1 MNAHNP
7 STTPSGAR
15 ELLDFFFSTAAKLSE
30 REAHDIWHILT
41 ALRGPDNM
49 DPSDKDKGT
58 AVVRREVCK
67 ALSDMCGAIVAWD
80 EVQPVA
86 QGEAH
91 YRVHIENAIGAME
104 RLGYTP
110 PEKEEWVVRVEWKG
124 AIPDRGPNY
133 LSQHAHPSGILNDL
147 HKAARFSTAQE
158 AGEALSKALKGLS
171 RAMKVEDY
179 ESFWIEK
186 APRD

>member
-7 STTPSGAR
+7 STTPPRAR

-30 REAHDIWHILT
+30 REAHDIWCILT
-41 ALRGPDNM
+41 ALRGPDMANVEG
-49 DPSDKDKGT
+49 KDKGT
-58 AVVRREVCK
+58 GVVRREVCRDL
-67 ALSDMCGAIVAWD
+67 AQRCGAIVSNNKTEAK
-80 EVQPVA
+80 A
-86 QGEAH
+86 QGDLH
-91 YRVHIENAIGAME
+91 YKEHIEAALRALT
-104 RLGYTP
+104 RLGYF

-124 AIPDRGPNY
+124 ATPGRGPNY
-133 LSQHAHPSGILNDL
+133 LSQRAHPSGILNDL